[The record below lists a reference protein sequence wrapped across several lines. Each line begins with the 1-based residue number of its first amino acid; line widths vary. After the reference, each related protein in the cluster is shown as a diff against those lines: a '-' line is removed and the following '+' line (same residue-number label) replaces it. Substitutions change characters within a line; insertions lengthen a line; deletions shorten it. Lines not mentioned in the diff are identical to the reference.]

1 MGENEGLKTLNRKAS
16 ATIKE
21 GTTKGSRSVEKI
33 EEAVQRGVKKAG
45 DSLIE
50 APSKIETLDDDN
62 SSKTTRLGYRL
73 DDNRGHRTR
82 H

>member
-62 SSKTTRLGYRL
+62 SK
-73 DDNRGHRTR
+73 
-82 H
+82 